1 MKREVNDILKL
12 VEQKL
17 KEQKHKIATLPNI
30 DDMYELGTFK
40 GMREIY
46 RLIKNLDSGNNKRK

>member
-1 MKREVNDILKL
+1 MIKNDKILKEIKSKIE
-12 VEQKL
+12 EQKN
-17 KEQKHKIATLPNI
+17 KISHLPDA

-46 RLIKNLDSGNNKRK
+46 RLIKDLEDGDSERE

>member
-1 MKREVNDILKL
+1 MKKINKILNEVKS
-12 VEQKL
+12 KL
-17 KEQKHKIATLPNI
+17 KDQKHKISHLPDA

-46 RLIKNLDSGNNKRK
+46 RLIKDLEDWSNERE